1 MGEAVK
7 VVLFLLWINFLPP
20 LANVIWKESFNRP
33 LDGNRV
39 WSDGRPLFGPHK
51 TIRGIL
57 ASVLGS
63 LILAPFLGLPW
74 FLVGGAALLAMA
86 GDLWSSFIKRRFN
99 YQSGDTV
106 PVLDQLFEGL
116 LPLMLLAHGLALAW
130 WQGLL
135 VMAIFIP
142 ITSWGSWFWQHILF
156 RPPVENYLRI
166 IRSSVRLREWRAC
179 HQPLA
184 RWHTW
189 FNFPNFIFY
198 RMVMTW
204 FFKATG
210 LYSQGVRNTLDIRV
224 QEETF
229 HFSTLPPSFEGFRI
243 LLLTD
248 LHLDGLE
255 ELTPAIIDKIQDLEV
270 DLCLIGGDIRME
282 VYGAIAPSLRYL
294 RRLIGH
300 IRSRHGIFGVLG
312 NHDCIE
318 MVPDFE
324 EAGLLMLVNDSQV
337 VEQQDESIWIIGIDD
352 PHYYKCHDLDMAFR
366 GVPAQGFKILLAH
379 SPEAYFEA
387 APFQPQLY
395 LCGHTHGG
403 QICLP
408 GKGPLYAN
416 SRAPRFTAV
425 GRWAYRD
432 MIGYTS
438 RGSGASGVPI
448 RYNCPGEI
456 TLVTLRCIEN
466 RDVPGADT

>member
-1 MGEAVK
+1 MGDVVK
-7 VVLFLLWINFLPP
+7 VVLFLLWINFLPA
-20 LANVIWKESFNRP
+20 LANLIWKESFNQP
-33 LDGNRV
+33 LDGNRL

-63 LILAPFLGLPW
+63 LVFASLLGLPW
-74 FLVGGAALLAMA
+74 FMVGGAALLAMA

-116 LPLMLLAHGLALAW
+116 LPLLLLAHGLALAW

-135 VMAIFIP
+135 AMAIFIP
-142 ITSWGSWFWQHILF
+142 ITSWGAWFWQHILY

-184 RWHTW
+184 RWHSW
-189 FNFPNFIFY
+189 VNFPNFIFY
-198 RMVMTW
+198 RLVMTW
-204 FFKATG
+204 VFKATG
-210 LYSQGVRNTLDIRV
+210 LYAQGVRNTLDVRLE
-224 QEETF
+224 QETF
-229 HFSTLPPSFEGFRI
+229 HFATLPPSFDGFRI

-248 LHLDGLE
+248 LHLDGLD
-255 ELTPAIIDKIQDLEV
+255 ELTDAIADKIKDLEV

-282 VYGAIAPSLRYL
+282 VYGAIAPSLRCL
-294 RRLIGH
+294 RRLFGH
-300 IRSRHGIFGVLG
+300 IRSKYGIFGILG

-318 MVPDFE
+318 MVPDLE
-324 EAGLLMLVNDSQV
+324 ETGMLMLVNDSQA
-337 VEQQDESIWIIGIDD
+337 VEQHDEKIWIIGIDD

-366 GVPAQGFKILLAH
+366 GAPAEGFKILLAH

-387 APFQPQLY
+387 VPFQPQLY

-408 GKGPLYAN
+408 GKGPLYTN

-425 GRWAYRD
+425 GRWTYRD

-438 RGSGASGVPI
+438 RGTGASGVPI
-448 RYNCPGEI
+448 RYNCQGEI
-456 TLVTLRCIEN
+456 TLITLRCAAN
-466 RDVPGADT
+466 RDKFDADT